1 MEEIVAYFTK
11 RALEWSGGEKIT
23 KTSVMRFEPGTL
35 GIPNYTASY
44 SRRPTCS
51 EYSVLRST
59 IQRLYG
65 SVGGGQYQCCT
76 AKQEHSGM
84 VV

>member
-1 MEEIVAYFTK
+1 MK
-11 RALEWSGGEKIT
+11 RWGEIT
-23 KTSVMRFEPGTL
+23 KTSVIRVEPKSLGT
-35 GIPNYTASY
+35 PNYTASY

-65 SVGGGQYQCCT
+65 SVGGAVLEGNVHVVQQNREILT
-76 AKQEHSGM
+76 M